1 MDLPFY
7 MKKDVVFNNYK
18 LYVINLS
25 IRMQSDLGKRET
37 NTKQQIT
44 PRSKLYKYTYYVE
57 ELHGKKAF
65 CLLCPKRD
73 QHQFSPHTF
82 HRLTRGRL

>member
-37 NTKQQIT
+37 NIKQQIT
-44 PRSKLYKYTYYVE
+44 PRSKLYRDTYYCWRVAW
-57 ELHGKKAF
+57 KKGF
-65 CLLCPKRD
+65 LSFMSQEGPTSI
-73 QHQFSPHTF
+73 FSSHF
-82 HRLTRGRL
+82 K